1 MAASRPLVS
10 VINVETGEAA
20 EQTALPAVFTAP
32 IRPDIV
38 RTIHTN
44 MAKNKRQAY
53 AVFMKAGHQTAA
65 ESWGTGRAVS
75 RIPRVPGGGTHRAGQ
90 GAFGNMCRGGRMF
103 APTKVWRRWHRKVN
117 VNQKRYAV
125 CSALAASALPS
136 LVLARGHRIEQV
148 PEVPLVLSD
157 AVEGIKK
164 TSKALE
170 ILKKVGALPD
180 VEKSKDSKSLRA
192 GKGKLRNRRYV
203 MRKGPLVVFAN
214 DEGISK
220 AFRNLP
226 GVEVTSVDRLNLLQL
241 APGGH
246 LGRFC
251 IWSKAAF
258 VKLDKIF
265 GTTTVESEVKK
276 GFKVPRSVMANS
288 DLARI
293 INSDEI
299 QSVLKPAKAAG
310 PKHAPLKKNP
320 LRNLG
325 ALLKLNPYAKVARRI
340 EIKRS
345 ARKAVVRAEKLEK
358 IAKGIPTGAKKDK
371 AVKSIGKAFYK
382 KMLVESDYTG
392 EDYDQFSRWITVQK
406 QTKAA

>member
-1 MAASRPLVS
+1 MAAARPLVS
-10 VINVETGEAA
+10 IIDIETGEAG
-20 EQTALPAVFTAP
+20 EQSALPAVFTAP

-44 MAKNKRQAY
+44 IAKNKRQAY

-157 AVEGIKK
+157 AVEGVKK

-180 VEKSKDSKSLRA
+180 VEKSKDSKALRA
-192 GKGKLRNRRYV
+192 GKGKMRNRRYV

-251 IWSKAAF
+251 IWSKSAF
-258 VKLDKIF
+258 ERLDKIF
-265 GTTTVESEVKK
+265 GTTTTESEVKK
-276 GFKVPRSVMANS
+276 GFKVPRSVMANG
-288 DLARI
+288 DLARL

-299 QSVLKPAKAAG
+299 QSAVKPAKAAG

-325 ALLKLNPYAKVARRI
+325 ALLKLNPYAKVARRV
-340 EIKRS
+340 EITRS
-345 ARKAVVRAEKLEK
+345 AKKAAVRAEKLEK
-358 IAKGIPTGAKKDK
+358 IAKGVPTGAKKDK
-371 AVKSIGKAFYK
+371 AVKAIGKAFHK
-382 KMLVESDYTG
+382 KMLVDSEYAG
-392 EDYDQFSRWITVQK
+392 EDYDLFTRWITVTK